1 MYLGSTIQILWFAQP
16 VLQSAAAGVLYK
28 RKLHRKFPVFF
39 TYLVLQVPFFA
50 IIFGAFTWGDYREF
64 FYGYWSCAI
73 ISLAI
78 GFKVIH
84 EIFLDVFRPYHALK
98 DLGSVLFKWAALVM
112 VLVAIVVAASSSVSS
127 NGPMVESVITA
138 QRCVRVIQVGL
149 VLLLLV
155 FSKYVGI
162 SWRHFSFGVSLG
174 FGSFALAELLVV
186 ALHATER
193 ISQNAGDFTNI
204 IAYNFCALAWVTYA
218 AIKSPARET
227 VNTLLTSQRWDHS
240 LGDIQNTGAPE
251 SLIPAFEKIVD
262 HAFSRMI
269 PEATPPSTFDQLEKL
284 SKPISEPKPEK
295 ASTASSKP

>member
-1 MYLGSTIQILWFAQP
+1 MLMASTIQVLWFAHP
-16 VLQSAAAGVLYK
+16 VLQSVVAGVMFK
-28 RKLHRKFPVFF
+28 RKLHRKFPVLFV
-39 TYLVLQVPFFA
+39 YLVSQVPSFG
-50 IIFGAFTWGDYREF
+50 IIFAAYTWGNYREF
-64 FYGYWSCAI
+64 FYGYWVCNI

-84 EIFLDVFRPYHALK
+84 EVFLDVFRPYHALK

-127 NGPMVESVITA
+127 DGPMVEAVITA

-174 FGSFALAELLVV
+174 FGAFALTELLVV
-186 ALHATER
+186 ALHASER
-193 ISQNAGDFTNI
+193 ISQNGGDMTNTVM
-204 IAYNFCALAWVTYA
+204 YNISVLVWLTYSSM
-218 AIKSPARET
+218 KSPARET
-227 VNTLLTSQRWDHS
+227 VNTLLTSQRWDHG
-240 LGDIQNTGAPE
+240 LGDIQNTGSPE

-284 SKPISEPKPEK
+284 SESTPKPEK
-295 ASTASSKP
+295 ASSASSKN